1 METMPR
7 YKDPSLPVEQ
17 RVEDLL
23 ARMTLEE
30 KAAQLCG
37 DLPPAYIR
45 DGQVDN
51 EALRQRFPNGHG
63 RFTQYSLT
71 GLTDPAM
78 TARIPN
84 QIQRYFVEETRLG
97 IPVALQTEN
106 LCGWPGA
113 GGTLFPAQINLASTW
128 QPELTQEMSRVI
140 GQESRAVGAN
150 SAMSPVIDVSRDPRW
165 GRTYE
170 TYGEDPYL
178 VSRMG
183 VAYVKGMQA
192 DKTDGVACIAKHFL
206 GYAETQGGL
215 NCAAARIGDRELYET
230 FATPFEAADKEAQVS
245 AMMANYGEIDGI
257 PVGANPRIA
266 RTLLR
271 DTMGFDGVLTSDG
284 AAVMKMWNFYH
295 IADTYQQAGELALK
309 GGLGTEIPVGASF
322 AQLPQAVRA
331 GRVDEAL
338 LDEAVRRARRARWG
352 IQKHTI
358 KEETAV
364 KKQSEATTLQSWWFA
379 TGNIANNLI
388 FMFITMFMMYFFT
401 NVMGLDPVVAGTIF
415 MVARLVDAFTD
426 PIMGMIIDRTNF
438 KHFGKYRGFIH
449 FGAPLLGVVVVVLF
463 TVPNLAMAVVNANG
477 GMNDPHAWQVTAIV
491 LAVLA
496 TIGFELSTL
505 AVRNLDTYDPN
516 AKARAAQRREQQK
529 AQQLPLRQ
537 RMAFITKNV
546 ALFALLIGFGT
557 DMFANQINSQTQTYF
572 WVYNMNGRTD
582 LLDVA
587 SYTRVKTGVDAAGL
601 MASSFTFANKLCQAV
616 ASFVAGWLLK
626 VIAFDAT
633 LAMQTQSTMDKL
645 LLMRCLFPIVAYAI
659 TLVAM
664 RFYPIDK
671 QGEADLQ
678 VALDKLK
685 KQEAAETV

>member
-1 METMPR
+1 M
-7 YKDPSLPVEQ
+7 
-17 RVEDLL
+17 
-23 ARMTLEE
+23 
-30 KAAQLCG
+30 
-37 DLPPAYIR
+37 
-45 DGQVDN
+45 
-51 EALRQRFPNGHG
+51 
-63 RFTQYSLT
+63 
-71 GLTDPAM
+71 
-78 TARIPN
+78 
-84 QIQRYFVEETRLG
+84 
-97 IPVALQTEN
+97 
-106 LCGWPGA
+106 
-113 GGTLFPAQINLASTW
+113 
-128 QPELTQEMSRVI
+128 
-140 GQESRAVGAN
+140 
-150 SAMSPVIDVSRDPRW
+150 
-165 GRTYE
+165 
-170 TYGEDPYL
+170 
-178 VSRMG
+178 
-183 VAYVKGMQA
+183 
-192 DKTDGVACIAKHFL
+192 
-206 GYAETQGGL
+206 
-215 NCAAARIGDRELYET
+215 
-230 FATPFEAADKEAQVS
+230 
-245 AMMANYGEIDGI
+245 
-257 PVGANPRIA
+257 
-266 RTLLR
+266 
-271 DTMGFDGVLTSDG
+271 
-284 AAVMKMWNFYH
+284 
-295 IADTYQQAGELALK
+295 
-309 GGLGTEIPVGASF
+309 
-322 AQLPQAVRA
+322 
-331 GRVDEAL
+331 
-338 LDEAVRRARRARWG
+338 
-352 IQKHTI
+352 
-358 KEETAV
+358 

-463 TVPNLAMAVVNANG
+463 TVPNLPMSGKILYAYITYILYSLAWTVVQVPQLTIPILMSNNVARRTKIQAIFQGVGSIGVGVTSGLAMAVVNANG

-491 LAVLA
+491 FAVLA

-582 LLDVA
+582 LMSILSALSMPISIVMIFLAGPMVARFSKKTTICACEIVGIASTAVLLLSGAKNVPVVMITSIISTIAFSVCNLMCRTALLDVA

-645 LLMRCLFPIVAYAI
+645 LLMRCLFPIAAYAI

-671 QGEADLQ
+671 KGEADLQ

-685 KQEAAETV
+685 EQEAAETV

>member
-1 METMPR
+1 MDT
-7 YKDPSLPVEQ
+7 
-17 RVEDLL
+17 
-23 ARMTLEE
+23 
-30 KAAQLCG
+30 
-37 DLPPAYIR
+37 
-45 DGQVDN
+45 

-97 IPVALQTEN
+97 IPAALQTEN

-284 AAVMKMWNFYH
+284 AAIMKMWNFYH

-338 LDEAVRRARRARWG
+338 LDEAVRPVG
-352 IQKHTI
+352 YT
-358 KEETAV
+358 ETHN
-364 KKQSEATTLQSWWFA
+364 QGGNRSEKAIRSHNPAIL
-379 TGNIANNLI
+379 
-388 FMFITMFMMYFFT
+388 
-401 NVMGLDPVVAGTIF
+401 VVCHRQHRQQPDLH
-415 MVARLVDAFTD
+415 VHHHVHDV
-426 PIMGMIIDRTNF
+426 
-438 KHFGKYRGFIH
+438 
-449 FGAPLLGVVVVVLF
+449 LLHQRDG
-463 TVPNLAMAVVNANG
+463 PGSG
-477 GMNDPHAWQVTAIV
+477 GGWYH
-491 LAVLA
+491 LH
-496 TIGFELSTL
+496 GGS
-505 AVRNLDTYDPN
+505 
-516 AKARAAQRREQQK
+516 
-529 AQQLPLRQ
+529 
-537 RMAFITKNV
+537 
-546 ALFALLIGFGT
+546 
-557 DMFANQINSQTQTYF
+557 S
-572 WVYNMNGRTD
+572 GR
-582 LLDVA
+582 
-587 SYTRVKTGVDAAGL
+587 
-601 MASSFTFANKLCQAV
+601 
-616 ASFVAGWLLK
+616 
-626 VIAFDAT
+626 
-633 LAMQTQSTMDKL
+633 
-645 LLMRCLFPIVAYAI
+645 
-659 TLVAM
+659 
-664 RFYPIDK
+664 RFYRPDH
-671 QGEADLQ
+671 GHDH
-678 VALDKLK
+678 
-685 KQEAAETV
+685 